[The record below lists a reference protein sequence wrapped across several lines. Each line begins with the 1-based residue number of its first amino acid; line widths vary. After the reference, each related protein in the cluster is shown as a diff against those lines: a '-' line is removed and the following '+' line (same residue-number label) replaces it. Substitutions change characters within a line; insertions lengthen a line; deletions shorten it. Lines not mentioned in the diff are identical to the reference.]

1 MKEKVLLLGMFLD
14 FSETAHESNIGS
26 MVISIAKIFE
36 ENCNFSAQFTL
47 LQNGFQKCDS
57 VGKS

>member
-14 FSETAHESNIGS
+14 FSETAHESNRVNGL
-26 MVISIAKIFE
+26 VAQIFE
-36 ENCNFSAQFTL
+36 ENCNFSARFTL